1 MNDFRFNPELI
12 SWKEFLLL
20 LEGQL
25 VHLPAPK
32 SHFAKDISVES
43 DVSIFATGKDKIK
56 FIGMYNSVDERETAT
71 MDSRWHCVEMS
82 HQIPKEEQKDIEPC
96 CPCFSKLVLL
106 GEVEAQSTIIFFIY
120 SLPSVYRQFTTQ
132 FTTMKHCFL
141 LRILQFTIVYRFNL

>member
-12 SWKEFLLL
+12 SWEEFLLL

-25 VHLPAPK
+25 VHLPTPK

-71 MDSRWHCVEMS
+71 MDSR
-82 HQIPKEEQKDIEPC
+82 
-96 CPCFSKLVLL
+96 
-106 GEVEAQSTIIFFIY
+106 
-120 SLPSVYRQFTTQ
+120 
-132 FTTMKHCFL
+132 
-141 LRILQFTIVYRFNL
+141 